1 MKTIIITVTETYT
14 TSEKELGIDYPIW
27 KREILEKLNEEVCSG
42 GIRIVSVEEEDDVL
56 PMSYD
61 AWRDSIGEKMGEQ
74 TR

>member
-1 MKTIIITVTETYT
+1 MEA
-14 TSEKELGIDYPIW
+14 GN
-27 KREILEKLNEEVCSG
+27 LEKLNEEVCSG